1 MTGEVGS
8 ATGLKA
14 GSKTSSTSRFRSVR
28 VRVTGGATLALT
40 AVILL
45 TGFLFTNAVRRSE
58 SRSLEV
64 ACRQRLSDTL
74 ALVLAGPIKTPLPA
88 ARDSAL
94 LVQVLRP
101 DGSVLGSTA
110 NVMDMD
116 RPFVSAAEFPVVDN
130 EVREWSAS
138 VEMTDVLLTG
148 QSVTNDEGAWPVYVA
163 VPKSSVGR
171 TVATVR
177 AQMFRWA
184 PPLLLLGALLLWFV
198 VGRALRPVDVLRAEV
213 DAIGPAELHHRV
225 SVAPINDEIG
235 RLAATMNSMLDR
247 LQASAD
253 RQSRFVSDASHEL
266 RSPLAVLRTRLEVAL
281 RHPEQADWKSVATT
295 ALHQGTRME
304 RLVTDLLTLART
316 GVAATKAA
324 DPAEVD
330 LGDLVLRAV
339 VEARVEG
346 AGKVAIDASQVS
358 GGRVV
363 GQDDLLQRA
372 VSNLLSN
379 AIRHAVSTVKV
390 SVQTVSG
397 SVLVT
402 VEDDGPGVPEQER
415 ERIFE
420 RFVRLDESRT
430 RSDGGAGL
438 GLAIVAEIA
447 VAHDGGVTVSSSGLG
462 GARFELSL
470 PEA

>member
-1 MTGEVGS
+1 MTVKASGLP
-8 ATGLKA
+8 TGVL
-14 GSKTSSTSRFRSVR
+14 SRLRSVR
-28 VRVTGGATLALT
+28 VRVTAGATLALT

-45 TGFLFTNAVRRSE
+45 TGFLFTNAVQRSE

-74 ALVLAGPIKTPLPA
+74 ALVTAGPISTPLPA
-88 ARDSAL
+88 ARDSPL

-116 RPFVSAAEFPVVDN
+116 RPFVSAADFPVVSD
-130 EVREWSAS
+130 VAREWVTS
-138 VEMTDVLLTG
+138 VEMTDVLLIG
-148 QSVTNDEGAWPVYVA
+148 QSVTNEEGAWPVYVA

-171 TVATVR
+171 TVGTVR

-198 VGRALRPVDVLRAEV
+198 VGRALRPVDVMRAEV
-213 DAIGPAELHHRV
+213 DAIGPNELHHRV
-225 SVAPINDEIG
+225 SVAPVDDEIG
-235 RLAATMNSMLDR
+235 RLATTMNSMLDR
-247 LQASAD
+247 LQSSAD
-253 RQSRFVSDASHEL
+253 RQARFVSDASHEL

-281 RHPEQADWKSVATT
+281 RHPEHADWKSVATT

-304 RLVTDLLTLART
+304 RLVADLLTLART
-316 GVAATKAA
+316 GVAATSAA
-324 DPAEVD
+324 VRQEVD
-330 LGDLVLRAV
+330 LGDLVLRCV
-339 VEARVEG
+339 GDARIESASNVS
-346 AGKVAIDASQVS
+346 VDASQVS
-358 GGRVV
+358 GGRVC
-363 GQDDLLQRA
+363 GQEDLLSRA
-372 VSNLLSN
+372 ISNLLSN
-379 AIRHAVSTVKV
+379 AIRHAASTVNV

-397 SVLVT
+397 SVVVT
-402 VEDDGPGVPEQER
+402 VDDNGPGVPEAER
-415 ERIFE
+415 DRIFE

-438 GLAIVAEIA
+438 GLAIVEEI
-447 VAHDGGVTVSSSGLG
+447 VSAHDGTVTVGSSPLG
-462 GARFELSL
+462 GARFEVSL